1 MSQVASSRRTIITVG
16 MMAVATATIVASQA
30 HNSSKAR
37 PYASQCTVQ
46 SKSVGY
52 WDENGNPHEV
62 ARTPEIS
69 TWCP

>member
-1 MSQVASSRRTIITVG
+1 MSHFIRSRRPIVALG
-16 MMAVATATIVASQA
+16 LVAAATATIAAQA
-30 HNSSKAR
+30 HSPSQAR

-46 SKSVGY
+46 SQSVGY
-52 WDENGNPHEV
+52 WDLNGNPHEV